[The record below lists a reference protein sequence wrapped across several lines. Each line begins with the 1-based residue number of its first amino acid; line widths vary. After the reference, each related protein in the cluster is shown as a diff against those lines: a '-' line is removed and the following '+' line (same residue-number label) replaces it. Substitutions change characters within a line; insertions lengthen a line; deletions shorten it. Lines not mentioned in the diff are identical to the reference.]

1 MSSLRCLRQS
11 KLSTVAK
18 MTIKTLIR
26 NPQYIEGNV
35 KFTILLQFSLNT
47 KQNDYIRLFNK
58 TDVEFSEVTYHGPKI
73 S

>member
-1 MSSLRCLRQS
+1 
-11 KLSTVAK
+11 

-58 TDVEFSEVTYHGPKI
+58 TDVEFSLMK
-73 S
+73 